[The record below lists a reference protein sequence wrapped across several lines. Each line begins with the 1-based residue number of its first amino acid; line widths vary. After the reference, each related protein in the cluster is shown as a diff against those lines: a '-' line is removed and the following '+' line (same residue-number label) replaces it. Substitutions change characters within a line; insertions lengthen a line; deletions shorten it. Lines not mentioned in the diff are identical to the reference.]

1 MRSRINL
8 KRTNLSSLQAM
19 EKFIDAELRLVA
31 EDSLKVAREIAQ
43 KEREKRAVELSETLM
58 TEVLLEELEELV
70 EEELN
75 RAIEER

>member
-1 MRSRINL
+1 
-8 KRTNLSSLQAM
+8 M